1 MPTLQISIQHS
12 FGSSSHGNQRRKGN
26 QGNPNQKEE
35 EKPPLLAD
43 DMTLYAEN
51 PKDATRQLPV
61 YQCI

>member
-1 MPTLQISIQHS
+1 MIIKEEKEIKGIQI
-12 FGSSSHGNQRRKGN
+12 GM
-26 QGNPNQKEE
+26 EE